1 VTLYTNTEVVGASG
15 YVGDFRVQLRQKA
28 RGVSGEAGDLLSA
41 IEACPVEIPDE
52 FNYGLTMRKAIY
64 QRYPGCYP
72 QTPAIDWEH
81 CTQCGECAKRNPQ
94 DIQLKPEEK
103 IFDVNVGA
111 IVIATGFTPYELRPG
126 EFGHGEYAEVVTLP
140 QLIRLLAL
148 NGDGAKLTW
157 NGHDVRNIAMI
168 RCVGSRQVE
177 GVHEPQADGEVN
189 NYCSR
194 VCCTATLQIE
204 QEIHERFPHINI
216 FDMYQDIRTYGR
228 GHEDYYTHA
237 SENGVRFLRFHAEEG
252 PRVEKNT
259 AKDGY
264 PLVVKVK
271 DYLTWGEELEVPVDL
286 VVLAVGMMPSPI
298 EDLMNVLKVTP
309 GADRFL
315 LEVHPKLRPVETAVA
330 GIVLAGT
337 AQSPMNIQECC
348 ATAEAAVAKIA
359 GPLSLGRVELEPFVA
374 RVNLALCTG
383 TGACVEACQ
392 YEGAISLQ
400 SMRIDGKEVQRAVVS
415 PANCVGCGVCVSV
428 CPNRALDIQ
437 GWTLDQYEAMV
448 EAIGAELPA
457 PEEVKA

>member
-1 VTLYTNTEVVGASG
+1 
-15 YVGDFRVQLRQKA
+15 
-28 RGVSGEAGDLLSA
+28 
-41 IEACPVEIPDE
+41 
-52 FNYGLTMRKAIY
+52 
-64 QRYPGCYP
+64 
-72 QTPAIDWEH
+72 
-81 CTQCGECAKRNPQ
+81 
-94 DIQLKPEEK
+94 
-103 IFDVNVGA
+103 
-111 IVIATGFTPYELRPG
+111 
-126 EFGHGEYAEVVTLP
+126 
-140 QLIRLLAL
+140 
-148 NGDGAKLTW
+148 
-157 NGHDVRNIAMI
+157 
-168 RCVGSRQVE
+168 
-177 GVHEPQADGEVN
+177 
-189 NYCSR
+189 
-194 VCCTATLQIE
+194 
-204 QEIHERFPHINI
+204 
-216 FDMYQDIRTYGR
+216 
-228 GHEDYYTHA
+228 
-237 SENGVRFLRFHAEEG
+237 
-252 PRVEKNT
+252 
-259 AKDGY
+259 
-264 PLVVKVK
+264 
-271 DYLTWGEELEVPVDL
+271 
-286 VVLAVGMMPSPI
+286 VLAVGMMPSPI